1 MCVFAVAALIY
12 HQHFIQ
18 GPEISE
24 TQHKI
29 ETTDRVDEKIAQKRG
44 RETEKGA
51 AGVADIEQ
59 M

>member
-1 MCVFAVAALIY
+1 MAALIY

-24 TQHKI
+24 TLHKI
-29 ETTDRVDEKIAQKRG
+29 ETREKEHKKKS
-44 RETEKGA
+44 EKGDV
-51 AGVADIEQ
+51 GVADIEQ